1 MPAVT
6 VENPLTLP
14 RVAAPAEARQR
25 PVLAVT
31 TAPSGFEGEGFP
43 VRRAFAGIDYKHLDP
58 FIMMD
63 QMGEVEYA
71 PGEPKGTPGTPTA
84 ASRPSRTSSTGSSTT
99 RTRRAVAA
107 RSPTATPSG

>member
-14 RVAAPAEARQR
+14 RVSQPLDAVRER

-43 VRRAFAGIDYKHLDP
+43 VRRAFAG
-58 FIMMD
+58 D
-63 QMGEVEYA
+63 QLPV
-71 PGEPKGTPGTPTA
+71 
-84 ASRPSRTSSTGSSTT
+84 TSTRSS
-99 RTRRAVAA
+99 
-107 RSPTATPSG
+107 

>member
-6 VENPLTLP
+6 VDNPLTLP
-14 RVAAPAEARQR
+14 KVAASGDAVAR

-43 VRRAFAGIDYKHLDP
+43 VRRAFAGINYRHLDP

-63 QMGEVEYA
+63 QMG
-71 PGEPKGTPGTPTA
+71 
-84 ASRPSRTSSTGSSTT
+84 
-99 RTRRAVAA
+99 
-107 RSPTATPSG
+107 

>member
-6 VENPLTLP
+6 VDNPLTLP
-14 RVAAPAEARQR
+14 KVTASGDAAPR
-25 PVLAVT
+25 PVLTVT

-43 VRRAFAGIDYKHLDP
+43 VRRAFAGINYRHLDP

-71 PGEPKGTPGTPTA
+71 AGEPKGYPSWGTTPEN
-84 ASRPSRTSSTGSSTT
+84 RF
-99 RTRRAVAA
+99 
-107 RSPTATPSG
+107 

>member
-14 RVAAPAEARQR
+14 RVAAPADAVAR
-25 PVLAVT
+25 PVLTVT

-43 VRRAFAGIDYKHLDP
+43 VRRAFAGINYRHLDP

-71 PGEPKGTPGTPTA
+71 PGEPKGTPGTRTA

-99 RTRRAVAA
+99 RTATAAVAP
-107 RSPTATPSG
+107 SPTATPSG